1 MDHHLPCDSEASDL
15 YYRMKAKIG
24 YKTNKVA
31 IGENY
36 ALGKITNCSHLA
48 DPIHQAA
55 LEKVTTSKTLGIFNR
70 AIIHGQTI
78 HSKEHAQP
86 KKRNSHIVSYYYDSK
101 VFHGTIL
108 YYITDFIHIYAL
120 VVPFV
125 NPLSVFPTDDIT
137 FCSVPHIHIYG
148 SISQSVHI
156 VLASNISLCVAMS
169 FEENPNTYICEQP
182 NNFERD

>member
-1 MDHHLPCDSEASDL
+1 
-15 YYRMKAKIG
+15 MKSKIR
-24 YKTNKVA
+24 YETNKVA

-36 ALGKITNCSHLA
+36 ALGKMTNCSHLA

-55 LEKVTTSKTLGIFNR
+55 LEMVTKSKTLGRFNR
-70 AIIHGQTI
+70 AIIHGQTM
-78 HSKEHAQP
+78 HSKEHTQP
-86 KKRNSHIVSYYYDSK
+86 KKRNSHIVSYNYDGK

-108 YYITDFIHIYAL
+108 YYITDFIQIYAL

-137 FCSVPHIHIYG
+137 FCSVPHIHVYG

-156 VLASNISLCVAMS
+156 ILVSNMSLCVAIS
-169 FEENPNTYICEQP
+169 FKENSTTYICEQP